1 MDYTGRMRNRR
12 TSGRRHIGNPPAD
25 RERLAGRERPAD
37 KARRRR
43 TSGTFDRRATPSTGT
58 HRRPHATGPFAAGCL
73 AGALCAA
80 CGAGG
85 PEPDPGPRSDFQPT
99 ATVEELMRSVIDPA
113 ADGLWDAVVITS
125 TLDGI
130 ERRVPDSDEDWLAL
144 EHHAVRLLEALFA
157 TGDEPPPAAYFS
169 MALARHLSGSDE
181 EALDWAERGLRV
193 HPAPAENHYALASGL
208 NLQLE
213 RWARAREL
221 LAEMVRLF
229 PAKAIYWRQLVA
241 ASLSMDDEEQALV
254 ASELGYRRGLLR
266 EGDDVLRLARLYL
279 YHEFPHKAA
288 RLLARGMDDGV
299 VEATTDNYEL
309 LASAW
314 INARE
319 HARAIAPLQKAAQRA
334 DDGKLFL
341 RLARLWVEDEDWPRA
356 HQSLE
361 QALERG
367 GLDDEPGARLLHG
380 IVLAKRNRT
389 AEAKAEFNY
398 CLGFQATKTEATRW
412 LEYIAGR
419 E

>member
-1 MDYTGRMRNRR
+1 MSAPVRRPLRRPLRGAVRHTLLATALLAACAAPSVRAAYLLSQQVYDVVTAAAEHTDAGDYEAAR
-12 TSGRRHIGNPPAD
+12 
-25 RERLAGRERPAD
+25 D
-37 KARRRR
+37 KLKRFAARRSLNTYERAVIEQQLGAIASA
-43 TSGTFDRRATPSTGT
+43 TDDYAAAAAHFD
-58 HRRPHATGPFAAGCL
+58 
-73 AGALCAA
+73 
-80 CGAGG
+80 
-85 PEPDPGPRSDFQPT
+85 T
-99 ATVEELMRSVIDPA
+99 AMK
-113 ADGLWDAVVITS
+113 ADGLPRTFLAQLRYNAAQVY
-125 TLDGI
+125 
-130 ERRVPDSDEDWLAL
+130 LAL
-144 EHHAVRLLEALFA
+144 ERAEAAVRLLEALFA
-157 TGDEPPPAAYFS
+157 DGEEPPPAAYFS
-169 MALARHLSGSDE
+169 MALAHHLSGRDE
-181 EALDWAERGLRV
+181 QALDWAERGLRV
-193 HPAPAENHYALASGL
+193 HPAPTENHYALASGL

-334 DDGKLFL
+334 NDGELFL

-356 HQSLE
+356 HEALE
-361 QALERG
+361 QALGKG

>member
-1 MDYTGRMRNRR
+1 MNAAIRCSLRR
-12 TSGRRHIGNPPAD
+12 
-25 RERLAGRERPAD
+25 LFWRPL
-37 KARRRR
+37 
-43 TSGTFDRRATPSTGT
+43 RRALPATALLAACAAPSV
-58 HRRPHATGPFAAGCL
+58 HAAYLLSQQVYDVVTAAAEHTDAGDYKAARDKLKRFAAHQSL
-73 AGALCAA
+73 NPYERAVIEQQLGAIASATDDYAA
-80 CGAGG
+80 AAAHF
-85 PEPDPGPRSDFQPT
+85 E
-99 ATVEELMRSVIDPA
+99 AAMK
-113 ADGLWDAVVITS
+113 ADGLPRTFLAQLRYNAAQVY
-125 TLDGI
+125 
-130 ERRVPDSDEDWLAL
+130 LAL
-144 EHHAVRLLEALFA
+144 ERAEAAAALLEALFA
-157 TGDEPPPAAYFS
+157 DGDEPPPAAYFS
-169 MALARHLSGSDE
+169 MAFARHLAGRDE
-181 EALDWAERGLRV
+181 EALDWAERGLRA

-221 LAEMVRLF
+221 LAEMIRLF
-229 PAKAIYWRQLVA
+229 PTKAIYWRQLVA

-299 VEATTDNYEL
+299 IEATTDNYEL

-334 DDGKLFL
+334 NDGELFL

-356 HQSLE
+356 HKSLE

-367 GLDDEPGARLLHG
+367 GLDDEPGARLLNG

>member
-1 MDYTGRMRNRR
+1 MNAAIRCSLRR
-12 TSGRRHIGNPPAD
+12 LFRRP
-25 RERLAGRERPAD
+25 L
-37 KARRRR
+37 
-43 TSGTFDRRATPSTGT
+43 RRALLAAALLAACAAPSVHSAYLLSQQVYDVVTAAAEHTDAGDYAAA
-58 HRRPHATGPFAAGCL
+58 REKLKRFAARQSL
-73 AGALCAA
+73 NPYERAVIEQQLGAIASATDDYAA
-80 CGAGG
+80 AAAH
-85 PEPDPGPRSDFQPT
+85 F
-99 ATVEELMRSVIDPA
+99 EEAMK
-113 ADGLWDAVVITS
+113 ADGLPRTFLAQLRYNAAQVY
-125 TLDGI
+125 
-130 ERRVPDSDEDWLAL
+130 LAL
-144 EHHAVRLLEALFA
+144 ERASDAARLLEALFA
-157 TGDEPPPAAYFS
+157 AGDEPPPAAYFS
-169 MALARHLSGSDE
+169 MAFARHLAGRDE
-181 EALDWAERGLRV
+181 EALDWAERGLRA
-193 HPAPAENHYALASGL
+193 HPAPDENHYVLASGL

-221 LAEMVRLF
+221 LAEMIRLF
-229 PAKAIYWRQLVA
+229 PSKAIYWRQLVA

-299 VEATTDNYEL
+299 IEATADNYEL

-334 DDGKLFL
+334 DDGELFL

-367 GLDDEPGARLLHG
+367 GLDDEPGARLLRG

-389 AEAKAEFNY
+389 AEAKAEFDY